1 MKGKKILRLLTGK
14 FFIICLMLVLEI
26 LLIPGGI
33 VVLTIYFN
41 NIWLNISVVILIAL
55 AMIAGVISVSNSEI
69 NAEYKTVWMLVVC
82 GLPVLGPFLYFILHY
97 RKRQRPIL
105 KNLQERFPNSGLLYV
120 QNIDVMKRIEQ
131 KGDLE
136 FGCARLV
143 LDKAYMPA
151 TDATGFEYYTTGE
164 EYAARFLE
172 ELRGAEKFIFLETFI
187 IGEGQF
193 WTEIRSILKERAAA
207 GVDVRLIYDDI
218 GSMGRVERHFIRNL
232 EQDGIH
238 AICFNPFRPVVDA
251 AINNRDH
258 RKISVIDGKCAF
270 TGGLNFA
277 DEYLNITHPHGKW
290 KDSGILLRGRVVQ
303 NFTAMFLQLWLPL
316 RKENEDLSKYLSDA
330 PEGDILCTTFTD
342 YPVGR
347 STHIAEDLYLKLIY
361 GAKKYIHITSPYLV
375 IDGELKRAIITA
387 AHSGVEVSII
397 VPAIPDKK
405 FVYSVTKAFYTELA
419 KKNVKIYRYTP
430 GFIHAKGIVCDG
442 KTCILGS
449 TNTDLRSFYL
459 HFECD
464 AVLFDERIS
473 AEVEKDFQDILPE
486 CERVDPSEIRD
497 GVFRRLGR
505 SFLRIFA
512 PLL

>member
-33 VVLTIYFN
+33 VVLTLLISN
-41 NIWLNISVVILIAL
+41 VWLNISVIILIAV
-55 AMIAGVISVSNSEI
+55 AMIAAVVSVANSEI
-69 NAEYKTVWMLVVC
+69 NAEYKTAWMLVVC
-82 GLPVLGPFLYFILHY
+82 GLPTVGPFLYFILHF

-105 KNLQERFPNSGLLYV
+105 KKIGDQFPGSELLFA
-120 QNIDVMKRIEQ
+120 QNIHAMKRVEE
-131 KGDLE
+131 KGSLA

-143 LDKAYMPA
+143 QDKAYMPV
-151 TDATGFEYYTTGE
+151 TDATEFEYFETGE
-164 EYAARFLE
+164 QYAARFLE
-172 ELRGAEKFIFLETFI
+172 ELRGAEQYIFLETFI

-193 WTEIRSILKERAAA
+193 WTEIRSILKNRAAA

-218 GSMGRVERHFIRNL
+218 GSMGRVERHFVRNL
-232 EQDGIH
+232 EREGIH

-258 RKISVIDGKCAF
+258 RKISVIDGKCGF

-290 KDSGILLRGRVVQ
+290 KDSGLMLRGRAVQ

-316 RKENEDLSKYLSDA
+316 KKESEDLTKYLSDA
-330 PEGDILCTTFTD
+330 PEGDLLVTTFTD
-342 YPVGR
+342 FPIGK

-375 IDGELKRAIITA
+375 IDGEIRRALITA
-387 AHSGVEVSII
+387 VHSGVEVSII

-405 FVYSVTKAFYTELA
+405 YVYSVTKAFYTELA
-419 KKNVKIYRYTP
+419 KKGVHIYRYTP

-442 KTCILGS
+442 EICILGS

-464 AVLFDERIS
+464 AVLFDERVC
-473 AEVEKDFQDILPE
+473 AAVEKDFQKILPE
-486 CERVDPSEIRD
+486 CEKVDPSRIRE

-505 SFLRIFA
+505 AFLRIFA